1 MPEEDDDRYMTD
13 SQKEWRDW
21 SEHGYRK
28 LYQPQ
33 SVRRIFF
40 VCTLAFIVLLLA
52 VFWLAA
58 QGRYL

>member
-1 MPEEDDDRYMTD
+1 M
-13 SQKEWRDW
+13 
-21 SEHGYRK
+21 
-28 LYQPQ
+28 PQ

-40 VCTLAFIVLLLA
+40 VCTLILVVLLLV